1 MQKGFP
7 GGTVVK
13 NPPPNT
19 GDTRDMGSI
28 HGLRRFPWR
37 RKWQPT
43 PVFLPGKL
51 HGQRSLMGYSPRGC
65 KESDTA
71 ECTHI
76 HSGTNTDLVI
86 ETEMPKKSVCG
97 EEGITTPQTCH

>member
-28 HGLRRFPWR
+28 HGLRRFPGAGNDN
-37 RKWQPT
+37 QLQCSCLENPT
-43 PVFLPGKL
+43 DRGDSWATVHGVTELDTTERLTLLLLECYDHKL
-51 HGQRSLMGYSPRGC
+51 LDFCWTLYQMSS
-65 KESDTA
+65 S
-71 ECTHI
+71 
-76 HSGTNTDLVI
+76 
-86 ETEMPKKSVCG
+86 
-97 EEGITTPQTCH
+97 